1 MKQGISK
8 MTKNFKNAKS
18 FREYSFS
25 QIVPPK
31 LREENKKLVDECKER
46 KGKRENVN
54 IFRGSVRVFPAH
66 RDQSGD
72 STAPVHAGSGSS
84 QPYSNLNKNIN
95 VNTLKV
101 PYVQSSVGS
110 TVNKVNFLAH
120 QSRRLRGAYRIGSCL
135 SSSSVV

>member
-1 MKQGISK
+1 MFFQPLETSPGIVRHLF
-8 MTKNFKNAKS
+8 T
-18 FREYSFS
+18 
-25 QIVPPK
+25 QVP
-31 LREENKKLVDECKER
+31 
-46 KGKRENVN
+46 
-54 IFRGSVRVFPAH
+54 
-66 RDQSGD
+66 DQVS
-72 STAPVHAGSGSS
+72 HN
-84 QPYSNLNKNIN
+84 SNLNKNIK